1 MGLKSEILESQGM
14 KMEVLWSW
22 TLKCGSLELLWLQS
36 DSTTEELSVYGD
48 TIVLRVVLEDWVALH
63 CRLWASFGRR
73 GGPQPGPPPGSCGGV
88 AGGSPKN
95 LNKDYQNLFKPSAVQ
110 KLSIC
115 FLSPTRSTCSVQNIR
130 TYFSK

>member
-110 KLSIC
+110 KLSI
-115 FLSPTRSTCSVQNIR
+115 LSPTRSTYSVQNIR